1 MASLK
6 KMRERAIA
14 FYEIVEFQSGEHRRL
29 EQMKWSEFLTTL
41 SLMDLERRT
50 VKTDTTLIGNTVTYD
65 EEDHLL
71 LHRAKDAGEWLSVL
85 NWTTGE
91 WHELEMKAA
100 EGYLET
106 SVVCFLPF
114 GNVVGVMKGATS
126 APSHKA
132 LETWLRSAKPFGDL
146 SLVVRPLVSAS
157 EIERLHAAEGASR
170 VEIRIGRSKVGALAN
185 KRGRLASLLHRA
197 GEAYG
202 DIDVTL
208 IISIPRGNTRAEDR
222 QELLN
227 DLQDLED
234 VMPAAAEKARAKL
247 VFAED
252 SGSEYAQLV
261 EFVEHHITAKRRVP
275 AVDEH
280 GEAIRI
286 SSAVSVILDAAAE
299 HQEEL
304 RRAANVE

>member
-6 KMRERAIA
+6 RMRERTIT
-14 FYEIVEFQSGEHRRL
+14 FYEIVESRSGEHRRL
-29 EQMKWSEFLTTL
+29 EQMKWSEFLASL
-41 SLMDLERRT
+41 SLAGVERRT
-50 VKTDTTLIGNTVTYD
+50 VEVDATLIGNTVTYD

-71 LHRAKDAGEWLSVL
+71 LHRAKDVGEWLSVL
-85 NWTTGE
+85 NWDTGE
-91 WHELEMKAA
+91 WRELEMKAA

-114 GNVVGVMKGATS
+114 GNLVGVMKGATS

-132 LETWLRSAKPFGDL
+132 LETWLRGVKPFGDL
-146 SLVVRPLVSAS
+146 PLVVRPLLSTS
-157 EIERLHAAEGASR
+157 EIERLRTAEGASR
-170 VEIRIGRSKVGALAN
+170 VEIRIGRSKVGVLSN
-185 KRGRLASLLHRA
+185 KTGRLATLLHRA

-202 DIDVTL
+202 DIDVTM
-208 IISIPRGNTRAEDR
+208 IISIPRGNTRVEDR
-222 QELLN
+222 QALLN

-252 SGSEYAQLV
+252 SGPAHAQLT
-261 EFVEHHITAKRRVP
+261 EFVEHHITAKRRVA

-304 RRAANVE
+304 RRAADME